1 VHRQELDGL
10 PVVRYIDAGAVAHA
24 ALAPDV
30 EYLDIRL
37 APLMGEYLSH
47 TALSR
52 RGLR

>member
-1 VHRQELDGL
+1 MGDV
-10 PVVRYIDAGAVAHA
+10 DAGAVAQA
-24 ALAPDV
+24 AIAPDV
-30 EYLDIRL
+30 ERLAIRL